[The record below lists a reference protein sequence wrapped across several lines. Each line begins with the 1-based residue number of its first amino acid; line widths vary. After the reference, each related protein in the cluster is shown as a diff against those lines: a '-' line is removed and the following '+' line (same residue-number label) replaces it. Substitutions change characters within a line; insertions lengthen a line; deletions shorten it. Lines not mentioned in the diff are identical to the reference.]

1 MSDENYN
8 KEPVDMLS
16 VLTKEQLE
24 DILRSEY
31 MSDEPDVELIKRVNR
46 AMKSKSEK
54 NTPFYVDTKWQ
65 EFQNDY
71 IGTEPLYI
79 STEESVANQTSTPT
93 APRKLHSSI
102 RVAVAVAALIVLLS
116 GTVTAYA
123 LGYDV
128 FGAIATWTKETF
140 SFTQQTE
147 MYPSN
152 AAASPNL
159 SGVSELQAAL
169 DEYGIKEKLA
179 PTYIPEGYEQL
190 ELCVDT
196 LDTST
201 LFTIAFENEDNTIII
216 QIRKYTAVKNRAD
229 YEKDDGSPEIYVNN
243 DIPHYIMTN
252 MGKYRAIWANG
263 TCEVNISG
271 VKTKNE
277 LVKMIDSVYE
287 R

>member
-8 KEPVDMLS
+8 KEPVDMLR

-31 MSDEPDVELIKRVNR
+31 MSDEPDVALIKRVNR
-46 AMKSKSEK
+46 ALKSKSEK
-54 NTPFYVDTKWQ
+54 NTPFDVDAKWQ

-71 IGTEPLYI
+71 VGTEPLYN
-79 STEESVANQTSTPT
+79 STEESVANQTSTQT
-93 APRKLHSSI
+93 APQKLHSSI
-102 RVAVAVAALIVLLS
+102 KIAVAVAALIVLLS

-152 AAASPNL
+152 AAASPDM
-159 SGVSELQAAL
+159 SEISELQAAL

-179 PTYIPEGYEQL
+179 PTYIPAGYEQT
-190 ELCVDT
+190 EFYVEESSD
-196 LDTST
+196 ST
-201 LFTIAFENEDNTIII
+201 FYATVLQNADDTIII
-216 QIRKYTAVKNRAD
+216 QICQYFADKNRAD
-229 YEKDDGSPEIYVNN
+229 YEKDDGAPEIYVIN

-252 MGKYRAIWANG
+252 MGKYHAVW
-263 TCEVNISG
+263 TKELYEVSISG
-271 VKTKNE
+271 LKTKEE
-277 LVKMIDSVYE
+277 LIKMIDSIYE